1 MALSYSETVQ
11 QLLWLGHE
19 GRSLKWDL
27 ANIRA
32 VLERLGHPEQRFPSV
47 HIAGTNGKGSVAAM
61 TASILRTAGY
71 RTGLYSSPHLVR
83 INERIVV
90 NGGAVSDEEFA
101 AAFDAITEPIEALL
115 AENVLPNYPSYFE
128 CLTAMA
134 LWHFAQAE
142 VDTAV
147 LEVGLGGRLDATN
160 IVTPEVAAI
169 TAIDFD
175 HERYLGYSI
184 EQIAAEKAGIIK
196 PGVPVVSAATHP
208 VAREVVAK
216 RAAELGAPLV
226 DVEADYSVEEMRTR
240 DLGRYKFVVRRPD
253 GFSLSLAPSLRGAFQ
268 VQNAL
273 VAVAVAL
280 LIVPRALQLLK
291 EALDILLE
299 GTPSGV
305 EFERVAEAM
314 VAVPGVE
321 RVHDLHIWSVTS
333 GFVALSGHVLVAD
346 PGEQRRVL
354 LDLRRAL
361 AEEFGIDHVTI
372 QIETADI
379 EATLG
384 QPCLPDGG
392 NCFGG
397 TSEREFSHSPHR

>member
-61 TASILRTAGY
+61 TAAILRTAGY

-216 RAAELGAPLV
+216 RAAELDAPLV

-273 VAVAVAL
+273 VAVAVARQL
-280 LIVPRALQLLK
+280 AAAGWWITERAI
-291 EALDILLE
+291 ADGIAA
-299 GTPSGV
+299 
-305 EFERVAEAM
+305 AEWR
-314 VAVPGVE
+314 G
-321 RVHDLHIWSVTS
+321 
-333 GFVALSGHVLVAD
+333 
-346 PGEQRRVL
+346 
-354 LDLRRAL
+354 
-361 AEEFGIDHVTI
+361 
-372 QIETADI
+372 
-379 EATLG
+379 
-384 QPCLPDGG
+384 
-392 NCFGG
+392 
-397 TSEREFSHSPHR
+397 